1 MKPIQLVLSAFGP
14 YVKRTVID
22 FSALGEEGLF
32 LIAGDTGAGK
42 TTIFDAIS
50 FALYGEASG
59 GKEKRKSKSF
69 HSDYVS
75 DQTETYVELTF
86 RHRGETWWIRR
97 NLEYQRPAKKKKD
110 GMETTTRQ
118 AADAQMRNE
127 DTGEEILRMDDVN
140 RRVRELLG
148 LTQDQFT
155 QTVMIAQGD
164 FLKILTASSDD
175 RKKLFRD
182 LFHTNLYVD
191 LQSRLQEKNRA
202 CADEQKALEQDIL
215 NAEGK
220 IDPEAE
226 FAEREILLSYCGQ
239 IQHTDALKTLC
250 ALLARLIEQEKA
262 AQEQARA
269 QKKEAADQIGALI
282 AAVTEGERVNRDF
295 ADWESKRA
303 RLAALTAGQGEIDA
317 QRAALAAARRAQQ
330 LETDEALMRRTRRD
344 MDAQRAALSEAQ
356 AALEQAEKALPEAET
371 RMKEAESRGGEIH
384 ALLAQAKQMED
395 CLPVLGEVE
404 RLKAALDTQ
413 KRELQRLT
421 ADSSRAQA
429 AYIAAQNSYYL
440 SQAGLLARELKAGQP
455 CPVCGSTAHPC
466 PAQITPKTVTRQA
479 LEQAAQRRETAEKA
493 QSDAATRLA
502 ANQAALD
509 EREDR
514 LRALKI
520 GADETQQRLAARID
534 AAHQAAADRQREIDA
549 ARSTYQALDKRKT
562 AAQSAVDAAQK
573 QLAAL
578 EKDLRAQTEA
588 FEQKRAAHGFE
599 DEASYRLAKRTNADI
614 ERLDREIRNYDEQK
628 RTLAAQSRELEE
640 KLSGRQKTDL
650 TALQNRRAAALDRQA
665 KAENAEKAMV
675 RKLTLHESAER
686 EIRQANAAI
695 QKKRGKWQ
703 IIQELYT
710 CCAGIAAG
718 NPRAKLTFEA
728 YVQQYYFRFV
738 VAAANKRLTRLTDGM
753 FTLRVMREAANRVS
767 QSGLDLEVLD
777 RSTGQARDVS
787 TLSGGESFLAS
798 LALAL
803 GLSDAVQS
811 QSGQIR
817 MDAMFI
823 DEGFGSLDENA
834 LRSSI
839 DVLLELADGKRLIG
853 IISHVQELEER
864 IDKQIV
870 VTKTPN
876 GSTVRMNV

>member
-14 YVKRTVID
+14 YVERTVID

-202 CADEQKALEQDIL
+202 CADEQKALEQVIL
-215 NAEGK
+215 SAEGK

-239 IQHTDALKTLC
+239 IQHTDALC

-371 RMKEAESRGGEIH
+371 RMKEAESRSGEIH

-421 ADSSRAQA
+421 EDSSRAQA
-429 AYIAAQNSYYL
+429 AYTAAQNSYYL

-466 PAQITPKTVTRQA
+466 PAQITPETVTRQA
-479 LEQAAQRRETAEKA
+479 LEQAAKRRETAEKA

-502 ANQAALD
+502 ANRAALD
-509 EREDR
+509 EREGR
-514 LRALKI
+514 LRTLKI
-520 GADETQQRLAARID
+520 GADETRQRLAARID
-534 AAHQAAADRQREIDA
+534 AAHQAAADRQRAIDA
-549 ARSTYQALDKRKT
+549 ARSAYQALDKRKT

-614 ERLDREIRNYDEQK
+614 ERLDREIRNFDEQK
-628 RTLAAQSRELEE
+628 RTLAAQTHELED
-640 KLSGRQKTDL
+640 KLSGRQRTDL
-650 TALQNRRAAALDRQA
+650 AALQNRRAAALDRQA

-823 DEGFGSLDENA
+823 DEGFGSLDADA
-834 LRSSI
+834 LEKAV
-839 DVLLELADGKRLIG
+839 DTLAGLAGGDKLIG
-853 IISHVQELEER
+853 VISHVEALQDRLTR
-864 IDKQIV
+864 QV
-870 VTKTPN
+870 RVTKTRA
-876 GSTVRMNV
+876 GSKAEIVVE

>member
-14 YVKRTVID
+14 YVERTVID

-140 RRVRELLG
+140 RCVRELLG

-202 CADEQKALEQDIL
+202 CADEQKALEQVIL
-215 NAEGK
+215 SAEGK

-239 IQHTDALKTLC
+239 IQHTDALC

-421 ADSSRAQA
+421 EDSSRAQA
-429 AYIAAQNSYYL
+429 AYTAAQNSYYL

-466 PAQITPKTVTRQA
+466 PAQITPETVTRQA
-479 LEQAAQRRETAEKA
+479 LEQAAKRRETAEKA

-520 GADETQQRLAARID
+520 EADETRQRLAARID

-549 ARSTYQALDKRKT
+549 ARSAYQTLDKRKT

-573 QLAAL
+573 QLAAF

-628 RTLAAQSRELEE
+628 RTLAAQTHELED
-640 KLSGRQKTDL
+640 KLSGRQRTDL

>member
-14 YVKRTVID
+14 YVERTVID

-164 FLKILTASSDD
+164 FLKILTASSDE

-191 LQSRLQEKNRA
+191 LQRRLQEKNRA
-202 CADEQKALEQDIL
+202 CADEQKALEQVIL
-215 NAEGK
+215 SAEGK

-239 IQHTDALKTLC
+239 IQHTDALC

-295 ADWESKRA
+295 ADWESKKA

-344 MDAQRAALSEAQ
+344 MDAQRAALSDAQ
-356 AALEQAEKALPEAET
+356 AALEQAERALPEAET

-429 AYIAAQNSYYL
+429 AYTAAQNSYYL

-466 PAQITPKTVTRQA
+466 PAQITPETVTRQA
-479 LEQAAQRRETAEKA
+479 LEQAAKRRETAEKA

-520 GADETQQRLAARID
+520 GADETRQRLAARID

-549 ARSTYQALDKRKT
+549 ARSAYQALDKRKT

-599 DEASYRLAKRTNADI
+599 DEASYRLAKRTNAEI

-628 RTLAAQSRELEE
+628 RTLAAQSRELED
-640 KLSGRQKTDL
+640 KLSGRQRTDL
-650 TALQNRRAAALDRQA
+650 AALQNQRAAALDRQA

>member
-14 YVKRTVID
+14 YVERTVID

-110 GMETTTRQ
+110 GMEATTRQ

-164 FLKILTASSDD
+164 FLKILTASSDE

-202 CADEQKALEQDIL
+202 CADEQKALEQVIL
-215 NAEGK
+215 SAEGK

-239 IQHTDALKTLC
+239 IQHTDALC

-295 ADWESKRA
+295 ADLESKRA

-344 MDAQRAALSEAQ
+344 MDAQQAALSEAQ

-466 PAQITPKTVTRQA
+466 PAQITPETVTRQA
-479 LEQAAQRRETAEKA
+479 LEQAAQRRENAEKA

-520 GADETQQRLAARID
+520 GADETRQRLAARID

-549 ARSTYQALDKRKT
+549 ARSAYQALDKRKT

-628 RTLAAQSRELEE
+628 RTLAAQTHELED
-640 KLSGRQKTDL
+640 KLSGRQRTDL
-650 TALQNRRAAALDRQA
+650 AALQNRRAAALDRQA

>member
-14 YVKRTVID
+14 YVERTVID

-86 RHRGETWWIRR
+86 QHRGETWWIRR
-97 NLEYQRPAKKKKD
+97 NLEYQRPSKKKKD

-202 CADEQKALEQDIL
+202 CADEQKALEQVIL
-215 NAEGK
+215 SAEGK

-239 IQHTDALKTLC
+239 IQHTDALC

-269 QKKEAADQIGALI
+269 QKKEATDQIGALI

-303 RLAALTAGQGEIDA
+303 RLAVLT
-317 QRAALAAARRAQQ
+317 
-330 LETDEALMRRTRRD
+330 
-344 MDAQRAALSEAQ
+344 
-356 AALEQAEKALPEAET
+356 PEAET

-466 PAQITPKTVTRQA
+466 PAQITPETVTRQA
-479 LEQAAQRRETAEKA
+479 LEQAAKRRETAEKA

-502 ANQAALD
+502 PNQAARD

-549 ARSTYQALDKRKT
+549 ARSAYQALDKRKT

-628 RTLAAQSRELEE
+628 RTLAAQTHELED
-640 KLSGRQKTDL
+640 KLSGRQRTDL

>member
-14 YVKRTVID
+14 YVERTVID

-202 CADEQKALEQDIL
+202 CADEQKALEQVIL
-215 NAEGK
+215 SAEGK

-239 IQHTDALKTLC
+239 IQHTDALC
-250 ALLARLIEQEKA
+250 ALLVRLIEQEKA

-421 ADSSRAQA
+421 EASSRAQA
-429 AYIAAQNSYYL
+429 AYTAAQNSYYL

-466 PAQITPKTVTRQA
+466 PAQITPETVTRQA

-520 GADETQQRLAARID
+520 GADETRQRLAARID

-549 ARSTYQALDKRKT
+549 ARSAYQALDKRKT

-614 ERLDREIRNYDEQK
+614 ERLDREIRNFDEQK
-628 RTLAAQSRELEE
+628 RTLAAQTHELED
-640 KLSGRQKTDL
+640 KLSGRQRTDL

>member
-14 YVKRTVID
+14 YVERTVID

-202 CADEQKALEQDIL
+202 CADEQKALEQVIL
-215 NAEGK
+215 SAEGK

-239 IQHTDALKTLC
+239 IQHTDALC

-295 ADWESKRA
+295 ADWESKKA

-421 ADSSRAQA
+421 EDSSRAQA
-429 AYIAAQNSYYL
+429 AYTAAQNSYYL
-440 SQAGLLARELKAGQP
+440 SQAGLLARELKTGQP

-466 PAQITPKTVTRQA
+466 PAQITPETVTRQA
-479 LEQAAQRRETAEKA
+479 LEQAARRRETAEKA

-502 ANQAALD
+502 ANRAALD

-520 GADETQQRLAARID
+520 GADETRQRLAARID

-549 ARSTYQALDKRKT
+549 ARSAYQALDKRKT

-573 QLAAL
+573 QLTAL

-628 RTLAAQSRELEE
+628 RTLAAQTHELED

-695 QKKRGKWQ
+695 QKKREKWQ

>member
-14 YVKRTVID
+14 YVERTVID

-202 CADEQKALEQDIL
+202 CADEQKALEQVIL
-215 NAEGK
+215 SAEGK

-239 IQHTDALKTLC
+239 IQHIDALC

-303 RLAALTAGQGEIDA
+303 RLAALTAGQGEIDT

-344 MDAQRAALSEAQ
+344 MDAQRAALPEAQ

-421 ADSSRAQA
+421 EASSRAQA
-429 AYIAAQNSYYL
+429 AYTAAQNSYYL

-466 PAQITPKTVTRQA
+466 PAQITPETVTRQA
-479 LEQAAQRRETAEKA
+479 LEQAAKRRETAEKA

-520 GADETQQRLAARID
+520 GADETRQRLAARID
-534 AAHQAAADRQREIDA
+534 AAHQAAADRQRAIDE
-549 ARSTYQALDKRKT
+549 ARSAYQTLDKRKT

-599 DEASYRLAKRTNADI
+599 DEASYRLAKRTNAEI

-628 RTLAAQSRELEE
+628 RTLAAQTHELED
-640 KLSGRQKTDL
+640 KLSGRQRTDL

>member
-14 YVKRTVID
+14 YVERTVID

-202 CADEQKALEQDIL
+202 CADEQKALEQVIL
-215 NAEGK
+215 SAEGK

-239 IQHTDALKTLC
+239 IQYTDALC

-344 MDAQRAALSEAQ
+344 MDAQRTALSDAQ
-356 AALEQAEKALPEAET
+356 AALEQAKKALPEAET

-421 ADSSRAQA
+421 EDSSRAQA
-429 AYIAAQNSYYL
+429 AYTAAQNSYYL

-466 PAQITPKTVTRQA
+466 PAQITPETVTRQA
-479 LEQAAQRRETAEKA
+479 LEQAAKCRETAEKA

-502 ANQAALD
+502 ANRAALD

-520 GADETQQRLAARID
+520 GADETRQRLAARID

-549 ARSTYQALDKRKT
+549 ARSAYQALDKRKT

-578 EKDLRAQTEA
+578 EEDLRAQTEA

-614 ERLDREIRNYDEQK
+614 ERLDREIRNFDEQK
-628 RTLAAQSRELEE
+628 RTLAAQTHELED
-640 KLSGRQKTDL
+640 KLSGRQRTDL
-650 TALQNRRAAALDRQA
+650 AALQNRRAAALDRQA

>member
-14 YVKRTVID
+14 YVERTVID

-202 CADEQKALEQDIL
+202 CADEQKALEQVIL
-215 NAEGK
+215 SAEGK

-239 IQHTDALKTLC
+239 IQHTDALC

-421 ADSSRAQA
+421 EDSSRAQA
-429 AYIAAQNSYYL
+429 AYTAAQNSYYL

-466 PAQITPKTVTRQA
+466 PAQITPETVTRQA
-479 LEQAAQRRETAEKA
+479 LEQAAKRRETAEKA

-502 ANQAALD
+502 ANRAALD

-520 GADETQQRLAARID
+520 GADETRQRLAARID

-549 ARSTYQALDKRKT
+549 ARSAYQALDKRKT

-573 QLAAL
+573 QLAVL
-578 EKDLRAQTEA
+578 EKDLRVQTEA
-588 FEQKRAAHGFE
+588 FEQKRMAHGFE
-599 DEASYRLAKRTNADI
+599 DEASYRLAKRTNAEI

-628 RTLAAQSRELEE
+628 RTLAAQTHELED
-640 KLSGRQKTDL
+640 KLSGRQRTDL
-650 TALQNRRAAALDRQA
+650 TALQNRQAAALDRQA

>member
-14 YVKRTVID
+14 YVERTVID

-110 GMETTTRQ
+110 GMETTTQQ

-127 DTGEEILRMDDVN
+127 DTGEEILRKEDVN

-148 LTQDQFT
+148 LTQDQFA

-202 CADEQKALEQDIL
+202 CADEQKALEQVIL
-215 NAEGK
+215 SAEGK

-239 IQHTDALKTLC
+239 IQHTDALCT
-250 ALLARLIEQEKA
+250 LLARLIEQEKA

-295 ADWESKRA
+295 ADWESKKA

-330 LETDEALMRRTRRD
+330 LETDEALMRRTLRD

-429 AYIAAQNSYYL
+429 AYTAAQNSYYL

-466 PAQITPKTVTRQA
+466 PAQITPETVTRQA

-520 GADETQQRLAARID
+520 EADETRQRLAARID

-549 ARSTYQALDKRKT
+549 ARSAYQALDKRKT

-614 ERLDREIRNYDEQK
+614 ERLDLEIRNFDEQK
-628 RTLAAQSRELEE
+628 RTLAAQTHELED

>member
-14 YVKRTVID
+14 YVERTVID

-202 CADEQKALEQDIL
+202 CADEQKALEQVIL
-215 NAEGK
+215 SAEGK

-239 IQHTDALKTLC
+239 IQHTDALC

-344 MDAQRAALSEAQ
+344 MDAQRTALSEAQ
-356 AALEQAEKALPEAET
+356 AALEQAKKALPEAET

-421 ADSSRAQA
+421 EASSLAQA
-429 AYIAAQNSYYL
+429 AYTAAQNSYYL

-466 PAQITPKTVTRQA
+466 PAQITHETVTRQA
-479 LEQAAQRRETAEKA
+479 LEQAAKRRETAEKA

-502 ANQAALD
+502 ANRAALD

-520 GADETQQRLAARID
+520 GADETRQRLAARID

-549 ARSTYQALDKRKT
+549 ARSAYQALDKRKT

-628 RTLAAQSRELEE
+628 RTLAAQTHELED
-640 KLSGRQKTDL
+640 KLSGRQRTDL

>member
-14 YVKRTVID
+14 YVERTVID

-202 CADEQKALEQDIL
+202 CADEQKALEQVIL
-215 NAEGK
+215 SAEGK

-239 IQHTDALKTLC
+239 IQHTDALC

-295 ADWESKRA
+295 AEWESKRA

-344 MDAQRAALSEAQ
+344 MDAQRAALSDAQ
-356 AALEQAEKALPEAET
+356 AALEQAERALPEAET

-421 ADSSRAQA
+421 EASSRAQA
-429 AYIAAQNSYYL
+429 AYTAAQNSYYL

-466 PAQITPKTVTRQA
+466 PAQITPETVTRQA
-479 LEQAAQRRETAEKA
+479 LEQAAKRRETAEKA

-502 ANQAALD
+502 ANRAALD

-549 ARSTYQALDKRKT
+549 ARSAYQALDKRKT

-599 DEASYRLAKRTNADI
+599 DEASYRLAKRTNAEI
-614 ERLDREIRNYDEQK
+614 ERLDREIRNFDEQK
-628 RTLAAQSRELEE
+628 RTLAAQTHELEE

>member
-14 YVKRTVID
+14 YVERTVID

-202 CADEQKALEQDIL
+202 CADEQKALEQVIL
-215 NAEGK
+215 SAEGK

-239 IQHTDALKTLC
+239 IQHTDALC

-344 MDAQRAALSEAQ
+344 MDAQRAALSDAQ

-404 RLKAALDTQ
+404 RLKAALGTQ

-429 AYIAAQNSYYL
+429 AYTAAQNSYYL

-466 PAQITPKTVTRQA
+466 PAQITPETVTRQA
-479 LEQAAQRRETAEKA
+479 LEQAAERREAAEKA

-509 EREDR
+509 EREGR

-520 GADETQQRLAARID
+520 GADETRQRLAARID
-534 AAHQAAADRQREIDA
+534 AAHQAAADRQREIDE
-549 ARSTYQALDKRKT
+549 ARSAYQALDKRKT

-614 ERLDREIRNYDEQK
+614 ERLDREIRNFDEQK
-628 RTLAAQSRELEE
+628 RTLAAQTHELED
-640 KLSGRQKTDL
+640 KLSGRQRTDL

>member
-14 YVKRTVID
+14 YVERTVID

-202 CADEQKALEQDIL
+202 CADEQKALEQVIL
-215 NAEGK
+215 SAEGK

-239 IQHTDALKTLC
+239 IQHTDALC

-295 ADWESKRA
+295 ADWESKKA

-317 QRAALAAARRAQQ
+317 QRAVLAAARRAQQ

-344 MDAQRAALSEAQ
+344 MDAQRTALSDAQ
-356 AALEQAEKALPEAET
+356 AALEQAKKALPEAET

-421 ADSSRAQA
+421 EDSSRAQA
-429 AYIAAQNSYYL
+429 AYTAAQNSYYL

-466 PAQITPKTVTRQA
+466 PAQITPETVTRQA
-479 LEQAAQRRETAEKA
+479 LEQAAKRRETAEKA

-520 GADETQQRLAARID
+520 GADETRQRLAARID
-534 AAHQAAADRQREIDA
+534 AAHQAAADRQREIDE
-549 ARSTYQALDKRKT
+549 ARSAYQALDKRKT

-628 RTLAAQSRELEE
+628 RTLAAQTHELED
-640 KLSGRQKTDL
+640 KLSGRQRTDL

>member
-14 YVKRTVID
+14 YVERTVID

-202 CADEQKALEQDIL
+202 CADEQKALEQVIL
-215 NAEGK
+215 SAEGK

-239 IQHTDALKTLC
+239 IQHTDALC

-295 ADWESKRA
+295 ADWESKKA

-330 LETDEALMRRTRRD
+330 LETDEALMRRTLRD

-429 AYIAAQNSYYL
+429 AYTAAQNSYYL

-466 PAQITPKTVTRQA
+466 PAQITPETVTRQA

-520 GADETQQRLAARID
+520 GADETRQRLAARID

-549 ARSTYQALDKRKT
+549 ARSAYQALDKRKT

-588 FEQKRAAHGFE
+588 FEQKRTAHGFE
-599 DEASYRLAKRTNADI
+599 DEASYRLAKRTNAEI
-614 ERLDREIRNYDEQK
+614 ERLDREIRNFDEQK

-640 KLSGRQKTDL
+640 KLSGRQRTDL

>member
-14 YVKRTVID
+14 YVERTVID

-202 CADEQKALEQDIL
+202 CADEQKALEQVIL
-215 NAEGK
+215 SAEGK

-239 IQHTDALKTLC
+239 IQHTDALC

-356 AALEQAEKALPEAET
+356 AALEQAEKALPETET

-421 ADSSRAQA
+421 GDSSRAQA
-429 AYIAAQNSYYL
+429 AYTAAQNSYYL

-466 PAQITPKTVTRQA
+466 PAQITPETVTRQT
-479 LEQAAQRRETAEKA
+479 LEQAAKRRETAEKA

-502 ANQAALD
+502 ANRAALD

-520 GADETQQRLAARID
+520 GADETRQRLAARID

-578 EKDLRAQTEA
+578 EEDLRVQTEA

-614 ERLDREIRNYDEQK
+614 ERLDREIRNFDEQK
-628 RTLAAQSRELEE
+628 RTLAAQTHELEE
-640 KLSGRQKTDL
+640 KLSGRQRTDL
-650 TALQNRRAAALDRQA
+650 AALQNRRAAALDRQA

>member
-14 YVKRTVID
+14 YVERTVID

-97 NLEYQRPAKKKKD
+97 NLEYQRPSKKKKD

-202 CADEQKALEQDIL
+202 CADEQKALEQVIL
-215 NAEGK
+215 SAEGK

-239 IQHTDALKTLC
+239 IQHTDALC

-344 MDAQRAALSEAQ
+344 MDAQRTALSEAQ

-371 RMKEAESRGGEIH
+371 RMKEAESRGGEVH

-429 AYIAAQNSYYL
+429 AYTAAQNSYYL

-466 PAQITPKTVTRQA
+466 PAQITPETVTRQA

-502 ANQAALD
+502 ANRAALD

-520 GADETQQRLAARID
+520 GADETRQRLAARID

-549 ARSTYQALDKRKT
+549 ARSAYQALDKRKT

-628 RTLAAQSRELEE
+628 RTLTAQTRELED

-650 TALQNRRAAALDRQA
+650 TALQNRQAAALDRQA

>member
-14 YVKRTVID
+14 YVERTVID

-202 CADEQKALEQDIL
+202 CADEQKALEQVIL
-215 NAEGK
+215 SAEGK

-239 IQHTDALKTLC
+239 IQHTDALC

-371 RMKEAESRGGEIH
+371 RMKEAESRGVEIH

-421 ADSSRAQA
+421 EDSSRAQA
-429 AYIAAQNSYYL
+429 AYTAAQNSYYL

-466 PAQITPKTVTRQA
+466 PAQITPETVTRQA
-479 LEQAAQRRETAEKA
+479 LEQAAKRRETAEKA

-549 ARSTYQALDKRKT
+549 ARSAYQALDKRKT

-628 RTLAAQSRELEE
+628 RTLAAQTHELED
-640 KLSGRQKTDL
+640 KLSGRQRTDL
-650 TALQNRRAAALDRQA
+650 AALQNRQAAALDRQA

>member
-14 YVKRTVID
+14 YVERTVID

-202 CADEQKALEQDIL
+202 CADEQKALEQVIL
-215 NAEGK
+215 SAEGK

-239 IQHTDALKTLC
+239 IQHTDALC

-295 ADWESKRA
+295 ADWESKKA

-344 MDAQRAALSEAQ
+344 MDAQRAALSDAQ
-356 AALEQAEKALPEAET
+356 AALEQAKKALPEAET

-421 ADSSRAQA
+421 EDSSRTQA
-429 AYIAAQNSYYL
+429 AYTAAQNSYYL

-466 PAQITPKTVTRQA
+466 PAQITPETVTRQA
-479 LEQAAQRRETAEKA
+479 LEQAAKRRETAEKA

-502 ANQAALD
+502 ANRAALD

-520 GADETQQRLAARID
+520 GADETRQRLAARID
-534 AAHQAAADRQREIDA
+534 AAHRAAADRQREIDA
-549 ARSTYQALDKRKT
+549 ARSAYQALDKRKT

-628 RTLAAQSRELEE
+628 RTLAAQTHELED
-640 KLSGRQKTDL
+640 KLSGRQRTDL
-650 TALQNRRAAALDRQA
+650 AALQNRRAAALDRQA

>member
-14 YVKRTVID
+14 YVERTVID

-202 CADEQKALEQDIL
+202 CADEQKALEQVIL
-215 NAEGK
+215 SAEGK

-239 IQHTDALKTLC
+239 IQHTDALC

-356 AALEQAEKALPEAET
+356 AALEQAEKALPETET

-421 ADSSRAQA
+421 EASSRAQA
-429 AYIAAQNSYYL
+429 AYTAAQNSYYL

-466 PAQITPKTVTRQA
+466 PAQITPETVTRQA

-520 GADETQQRLAARID
+520 GADETRQRLAARID

-549 ARSTYQALDKRKT
+549 ARSAYQALDKRKT

-628 RTLAAQSRELEE
+628 RTLAAQTHELED
-640 KLSGRQKTDL
+640 KLSGRQRTDL

>member
-14 YVKRTVID
+14 YVERTVID

-191 LQSRLQEKNRA
+191 LQNRLQEKNRA
-202 CADEQKALEQDIL
+202 CADEQKALEQVIL
-215 NAEGK
+215 SAEGK

-239 IQHTDALKTLC
+239 IQHTDALC

-344 MDAQRAALSEAQ
+344 MDAQRAALSDAQ
-356 AALEQAEKALPEAET
+356 AALEQAEKALPETET

-421 ADSSRAQA
+421 EASSRAQA
-429 AYIAAQNSYYL
+429 AYTAAQNSYYL

-466 PAQITPKTVTRQA
+466 PAQITPETVTRQA

-502 ANQAALD
+502 ANRAALD

-520 GADETQQRLAARID
+520 GADETRQRLAARID
-534 AAHQAAADRQREIDA
+534 AAHQAAADRQRAIDA
-549 ARSTYQALDKRKT
+549 ARSAYQALDKRKT

-578 EKDLRAQTEA
+578 EEDLRAQTEA

-628 RTLAAQSRELEE
+628 RTLAAQTHELEE
-640 KLSGRQKTDL
+640 KLSGRQRTDL

>member
-14 YVKRTVID
+14 YVERTVID

-191 LQSRLQEKNRA
+191 LQNRLQEKNRA
-202 CADEQKALEQDIL
+202 CADEQKALEQVIL
-215 NAEGK
+215 SAEGK

-239 IQHTDALKTLC
+239 IQHTDALC

-262 AQEQARA
+262 AQEQAKA

-282 AAVTEGERVNRDF
+282 AAMTEGERVNRDF
-295 ADWESKRA
+295 ADWESKKA

-344 MDAQRAALSEAQ
+344 MDAQRAALSDAQ
-356 AALEQAEKALPEAET
+356 AALEQAKKALPEAET

-395 CLPVLGEVE
+395 CLPVLSEVE

-429 AYIAAQNSYYL
+429 AYTAAQNSYYL
-440 SQAGLLARELKAGQP
+440 SQAGLLARELKTGQP

-466 PAQITPKTVTRQA
+466 PAQITPETVTRQA
-479 LEQAAQRRETAEKA
+479 LEQAAKRRETAEKA

-502 ANQAALD
+502 ANRAALD

-520 GADETQQRLAARID
+520 GADETRQRLAARID
-534 AAHQAAADRQREIDA
+534 AAHQAAADRQREIDE
-549 ARSTYQALDKRKT
+549 ARSAYQALDKRKT

-614 ERLDREIRNYDEQK
+614 ERLDLEIRNFDEQK
-628 RTLAAQSRELEE
+628 RTLAAQTHELED

-675 RKLTLHESAER
+675 RKLTLHESADR

>member
-14 YVKRTVID
+14 YVERTVID

-202 CADEQKALEQDIL
+202 CADEQKALEQVIL
-215 NAEGK
+215 SAEGK

-239 IQHTDALKTLC
+239 IQHTDALC

-356 AALEQAEKALPEAET
+356 AALEQAEKALPETET

-421 ADSSRAQA
+421 EDSSRAQA
-429 AYIAAQNSYYL
+429 AYTAAQNSYYL

-466 PAQITPKTVTRQA
+466 PAQITPETVTRQA

-502 ANQAALD
+502 ENRVALD
-509 EREDR
+509 EREGR

-520 GADETQQRLAARID
+520 GADETRQRLAARID
-534 AAHQAAADRQREIDA
+534 ATHQAAADRQREIDA
-549 ARSTYQALDKRKT
+549 ARSAYQALDKRKT

-628 RTLAAQSRELEE
+628 RTLVAQTHELED
-640 KLSGRQKTDL
+640 KLSGRQRTDL

-703 IIQELYT
+703 TIQELYT

>member
-14 YVKRTVID
+14 YVERTVID

-202 CADEQKALEQDIL
+202 CADEQKALEQVIL
-215 NAEGK
+215 SAEGK

-239 IQHTDALKTLC
+239 IQHTDALC

-295 ADWESKRA
+295 ADLESKRA

-344 MDAQRAALSEAQ
+344 MDAQRAALSDAQ

-371 RMKEAESRGGEIH
+371 RMKEAENRGGEIH

-421 ADSSRAQA
+421 EDSSRAQA
-429 AYIAAQNSYYL
+429 AYTAAQNSYYL

-466 PAQITPKTVTRQA
+466 PAQITPETVTRQA

-520 GADETQQRLAARID
+520 RADETQQWLAARID

-549 ARSTYQALDKRKT
+549 ARSAYQALDKRKT

-599 DEASYRLAKRTNADI
+599 DEASYRLAKRTNAEI

-628 RTLAAQSRELEE
+628 RTLAAQSRELED
-640 KLSGRQKTDL
+640 KLSGRQRTDL
-650 TALQNRRAAALDRQA
+650 AALQNQRAAALDRQA

>member
-14 YVKRTVID
+14 YVERTVID

-164 FLKILTASSDD
+164 FLKILTASSDE

-202 CADEQKALEQDIL
+202 CADEQKALEQVIL
-215 NAEGK
+215 SAEGK

-239 IQHTDALKTLC
+239 IQHTDALC

-295 ADWESKRA
+295 ADWESKKA

-413 KRELQRLT
+413 KRALQRLT
-421 ADSSRAQA
+421 EDSSRAQA
-429 AYIAAQNSYYL
+429 AYTAAQNSYYL

-466 PAQITPKTVTRQA
+466 PAQITPETVTRQA
-479 LEQAAQRRETAEKA
+479 LEQAAKRRETAEKA
-493 QSDAATRLA
+493 QSDAAARLA
-502 ANQAALD
+502 ANRAALD

-520 GADETQQRLAARID
+520 GADETRQRLAARID
-534 AAHQAAADRQREIDA
+534 AAHQAAADRQRAIDA

-578 EKDLRAQTEA
+578 EKDLRTQTEA
-588 FEQKRAAHGFE
+588 FKQKRAAHGFE
-599 DEASYRLAKRTNADI
+599 DEASYRLAKRTNAEI

-628 RTLAAQSRELEE
+628 RTLAAQTHELED
-640 KLSGRQKTDL
+640 KLSGRQRTDL
-650 TALQNRRAAALDRQA
+650 AALQNRRAAALDRQA

-839 DVLLELADGKRLIG
+839 DVLMELADGKRLIG

>member
-14 YVKRTVID
+14 YVERTVID

-202 CADEQKALEQDIL
+202 CADEQKALEQVIL
-215 NAEGK
+215 SAEGK

-239 IQHTDALKTLC
+239 IQHTDALC

-295 ADWESKRA
+295 ADWESKKA

-344 MDAQRAALSEAQ
+344 MDAQRTALSDAQ
-356 AALEQAEKALPEAET
+356 AALEQAKKALPEAET

-429 AYIAAQNSYYL
+429 AYTAAQNSYYL

-466 PAQITPKTVTRQA
+466 PAQITPETVTRQA
-479 LEQAAQRRETAEKA
+479 LEQAAKRRETAEKA

-502 ANQAALD
+502 ANRAALD

-520 GADETQQRLAARID
+520 EADETRQRLAARID

-549 ARSTYQALDKRKT
+549 ARSAYQTLDKRKT

-573 QLAAL
+573 QLTAL

-628 RTLAAQSRELEE
+628 RTLAAQTHELED
-640 KLSGRQKTDL
+640 KLSGRQRTDL

-823 DEGFGSLDENA
+823 DEGFGSLDADA
-834 LRSSI
+834 LEKAV
-839 DVLLELADGKRLIG
+839 DTLAGLAGGDKLIG
-853 IISHVQELEER
+853 VISHVEALQDRLTR
-864 IDKQIV
+864 QV
-870 VTKTPN
+870 RVTKTRA
-876 GSTVRMNV
+876 GSKAEIVVE

>member
-14 YVKRTVID
+14 YVERTVID

-202 CADEQKALEQDIL
+202 CADEQKALEQVIL
-215 NAEGK
+215 SAEGK

-239 IQHTDALKTLC
+239 IQHTDALC

-429 AYIAAQNSYYL
+429 AYTAAQNSYYL

-466 PAQITPKTVTRQA
+466 PAQITPETVTRQA
-479 LEQAAQRRETAEKA
+479 LEQAAKRRETAEKA

-502 ANQAALD
+502 ANRAALD
-509 EREDR
+509 EREGR

-520 GADETQQRLAARID
+520 GADETRQRLAARID

-549 ARSTYQALDKRKT
+549 ARSAYQTLDKRKT

-599 DEASYRLAKRTNADI
+599 DEASYRLAKRTNAEI

-628 RTLAAQSRELEE
+628 RTLAAQTHELED
-640 KLSGRQKTDL
+640 KLSGRQRTDL
-650 TALQNRRAAALDRQA
+650 AALQNRRAAALDRQA

>member
-14 YVKRTVID
+14 YVERTVID

-97 NLEYQRPAKKKKD
+97 NLEYQRPSKKKKD

-202 CADEQKALEQDIL
+202 CADEQKALEQVIL
-215 NAEGK
+215 SAEGK

-239 IQHTDALKTLC
+239 IQYTDALC

-295 ADWESKRA
+295 ADWESKKA

-317 QRAALAAARRAQQ
+317 RRAALAAARRAQQ

-466 PAQITPKTVTRQA
+466 PAQITPETVTRQA
-479 LEQAAQRRETAEKA
+479 LEQAAKRRETAEKA

-520 GADETQQRLAARID
+520 GADETRQRLAARID
-534 AAHQAAADRQREIDA
+534 AAHQAAADRQRAIDA
-549 ARSTYQALDKRKT
+549 ARSAYQTLDKRKT

-578 EKDLRAQTEA
+578 EKDLRVQTEA

-628 RTLAAQSRELEE
+628 RTLAAQSRELED
-640 KLSGRQKTDL
+640 KLSGRQRTDL
-650 TALQNRRAAALDRQA
+650 AALQNRRAAALERQA

>member
-14 YVKRTVID
+14 YVERTVID

-202 CADEQKALEQDIL
+202 CADEQKALEQVIL
-215 NAEGK
+215 SAEGK

-239 IQHTDALKTLC
+239 IQYTDALC

-344 MDAQRAALSEAQ
+344 MDAQRAALSDAQ
-356 AALEQAEKALPEAET
+356 AALEQAEKALPETET

-429 AYIAAQNSYYL
+429 AYTAAQNSYYL

-466 PAQITPKTVTRQA
+466 PAQITPETVTRQA

-502 ANQAALD
+502 ANRAALD
-509 EREDR
+509 ERENR

-520 GADETQQRLAARID
+520 EADETRQRLAARID

-549 ARSTYQALDKRKT
+549 ARSAYQALDKRKT

-614 ERLDREIRNYDEQK
+614 ERLDREIRNFDEQK
-628 RTLAAQSRELEE
+628 RTLAAQTHELED

>member
-14 YVKRTVID
+14 YVERTVID

-191 LQSRLQEKNRA
+191 LQNRLQEKNRA
-202 CADEQKALEQDIL
+202 CADEQKALEQVIL
-215 NAEGK
+215 SAEGK
-220 IDPEAE
+220 IDPDAE

-239 IQHTDALKTLC
+239 IQHTDALC

-295 ADWESKRA
+295 ADWESKKA

-356 AALEQAEKALPEAET
+356 AALEQAEKALPETET
-371 RMKEAESRGGEIH
+371 RMKEAESRSGEIH

-395 CLPVLGEVE
+395 CLPVLGDVE

-421 ADSSRAQA
+421 EDSSRAQA
-429 AYIAAQNSYYL
+429 AYTAAQNSYYL

-466 PAQITPKTVTRQA
+466 PAQITPETVTRQA
-479 LEQAAQRRETAEKA
+479 LEQAAKRRETAEKA

-502 ANQAALD
+502 ANRAALD

-549 ARSTYQALDKRKT
+549 ARSAYQALDKRKT

-578 EKDLRAQTEA
+578 EEDLRVQTEA
-588 FEQKRAAHGFE
+588 FEQKRTAHGFE

-628 RTLAAQSRELEE
+628 RTLAAQTHELED
-640 KLSGRQKTDL
+640 KLSGRQRTDL
-650 TALQNRRAAALDRQA
+650 AALQNRRAAALDRQA

>member
-14 YVKRTVID
+14 YVERTVID

-202 CADEQKALEQDIL
+202 CADEQKALEQVIL
-215 NAEGK
+215 SAEGK

-226 FAEREILLSYCGQ
+226 FAEREILMSYCGQ
-239 IQHTDALKTLC
+239 IQHTDALC
-250 ALLARLIEQEKA
+250 VLLARLIEQEKA

-317 QRAALAAARRAQQ
+317 QRAALTAARRAQQ

-371 RMKEAESRGGEIH
+371 RMKEAENRGGEIH

-429 AYIAAQNSYYL
+429 AYTAAQNSYYL

-466 PAQITPKTVTRQA
+466 PAQITPETVTRQA
-479 LEQAAQRRETAEKA
+479 LEQAAKRRETAEKA

-502 ANQAALD
+502 ANRAALD

-520 GADETQQRLAARID
+520 GADETRQRLAARID
-534 AAHQAAADRQREIDA
+534 AAHQAAADRQREIDE
-549 ARSTYQALDKRKT
+549 ARSAYQALDKRKT

-573 QLAAL
+573 QLEAL

-628 RTLAAQSRELEE
+628 RTLAAQTHELED
-640 KLSGRQKTDL
+640 KLSGRQRTDL
-650 TALQNRRAAALDRQA
+650 AALQNRRAAALDRQA

-695 QKKRGKWQ
+695 QKKCGKWQ

>member
-14 YVKRTVID
+14 YVERTVID

-202 CADEQKALEQDIL
+202 CADEQKALEQVIL
-215 NAEGK
+215 SAEGK

-239 IQHTDALKTLC
+239 IQHTDALC

-330 LETDEALMRRTRRD
+330 LETDEALMRRTLRD
-344 MDAQRAALSEAQ
+344 MDAQRAALSDAQ

-429 AYIAAQNSYYL
+429 AYTAAQNSYYL

-466 PAQITPKTVTRQA
+466 PAQITPETVTRQA

-502 ANQAALD
+502 ANRAALD

-520 GADETQQRLAARID
+520 GADETRQRLAARID

-549 ARSTYQALDKRKT
+549 ARSAYQALDKRKT

-578 EKDLRAQTEA
+578 EKDLRMQTEA

-628 RTLAAQSRELEE
+628 RTLAAQTHELED
-640 KLSGRQKTDL
+640 KLSGRQRTDL

-853 IISHVQELEER
+853 IVSHVQELEER

>member
-14 YVKRTVID
+14 YVERTVID

-118 AADAQMRNE
+118 AGDAQMRNE

-164 FLKILTASSDD
+164 FLKILTASSDE

-202 CADEQKALEQDIL
+202 CADEQKAFEQTIL

-239 IQHTDALKTLC
+239 IQHTDALC

-262 AQEQARA
+262 AQEQAKA

-295 ADWESKRA
+295 ADLESKKA

-413 KRELQRLT
+413 KRELQKLT
-421 ADSSRAQA
+421 EASSRAQA
-429 AYIAAQNSYYL
+429 AYTAAQNSYYL

-466 PAQITPKTVTRQA
+466 PAQTTPETVTRQA
-479 LEQAAQRRETAEKA
+479 LEQAAKRRETAEKA
-493 QSDAATRLA
+493 QGDAATRLA
-502 ANQAALD
+502 ANRAALD
-509 EREDR
+509 EREGR

-520 GADETQQRLAARID
+520 GADETRQRLAARID
-534 AAHQAAADRQREIDA
+534 AAHQAAADRQRAIDA
-549 ARSTYQALDKRKT
+549 ARSAYQALDKRKT

-588 FEQKRAAHGFE
+588 FEQKRTAHGFE
-599 DEASYRLAKRTNADI
+599 DEASYRLAKRTDAEI
-614 ERLDREIRNYDEQK
+614 ERLDREIRDFDEQK
-628 RTLAAQSRELEE
+628 RMLAAQSRELED

-675 RKLTLHESAER
+675 RKLTLHESADR

>member
-14 YVKRTVID
+14 YVERTVID

-202 CADEQKALEQDIL
+202 CADEQKALEQVIL
-215 NAEGK
+215 SAEGK

-239 IQHTDALKTLC
+239 IQHTDALC

-262 AQEQARA
+262 AQEQAKA

-282 AAVTEGERVNRDF
+282 AAMTEGERVNRDF
-295 ADWESKRA
+295 ADWESKKA

-356 AALEQAEKALPEAET
+356 AALEQAEKALPETET

-421 ADSSRAQA
+421 EDSSRAQA
-429 AYIAAQNSYYL
+429 AYTAAQNSYYL

-466 PAQITPKTVTRQA
+466 PAQITPETVTRQA

-509 EREDR
+509 EREGR

-520 GADETQQRLAARID
+520 GADETRQRLAARID
-534 AAHQAAADRQREIDA
+534 ATHQAAADRQREIDA
-549 ARSTYQALDKRKT
+549 ARSAYQALDKRKT

-640 KLSGRQKTDL
+640 KLSGRQRTDL
-650 TALQNRRAAALDRQA
+650 AALQNRRAAALDRQA

>member
-14 YVKRTVID
+14 YVERTVID

-202 CADEQKALEQDIL
+202 CADEQKALEQVIL
-215 NAEGK
+215 SAEGK

-239 IQHTDALKTLC
+239 IQHTDALC

-295 ADWESKRA
+295 ADWESKKA
-303 RLAALTAGQGEIDA
+303 RLAALTDGQGEIDA

-344 MDAQRAALSEAQ
+344 MDAQRAALSDAQ

-421 ADSSRAQA
+421 EASSRAQA
-429 AYIAAQNSYYL
+429 AYTAAQNSYYL

-466 PAQITPKTVTRQA
+466 PAQITPETVTRQA

-534 AAHQAAADRQREIDA
+534 AAHRAAADRQRAIDE
-549 ARSTYQALDKRKT
+549 ARSAYQALDKRKT

-588 FEQKRAAHGFE
+588 FEQKRAAYGFE

-628 RTLAAQSRELEE
+628 RTLAAQTHELED
-640 KLSGRQKTDL
+640 KLSGRQRTDL
-650 TALQNRRAAALDRQA
+650 AALQNRRAAALDRQA

>member
-14 YVKRTVID
+14 YVERTVID

-202 CADEQKALEQDIL
+202 CADEQKALEQVIL
-215 NAEGK
+215 SAEGK

-239 IQHTDALKTLC
+239 IQHTDALC

-344 MDAQRAALSEAQ
+344 MDAQRTALSEAQ
-356 AALEQAEKALPEAET
+356 AALEQAKKALPEAET

-429 AYIAAQNSYYL
+429 AYTAAQNSYYL

-466 PAQITPKTVTRQA
+466 PAQITPETVTRQA
-479 LEQAAQRRETAEKA
+479 LEQAAKRRETAEKA

-534 AAHQAAADRQREIDA
+534 AAHQAAADRQREIDE
-549 ARSTYQALDKRKT
+549 ARSAYQALDKRKT

-573 QLAAL
+573 QLEAL

-628 RTLAAQSRELEE
+628 RTLAAQTHELED
-640 KLSGRQKTDL
+640 KLSGRQRTDL
-650 TALQNRRAAALDRQA
+650 AALQNRRAAALDRQA

>member
-14 YVKRTVID
+14 YVERTVID

-239 IQHTDALKTLC
+239 IQHTDALC

-282 AAVTEGERVNRDF
+282 AAVTEGERINRDF

-534 AAHQAAADRQREIDA
+534 AAHQAAADRQRAIDE
-549 ARSTYQALDKRKT
+549 ARSAYQALDKRKT

-578 EKDLRAQTEA
+578 EEDLRVQTEA